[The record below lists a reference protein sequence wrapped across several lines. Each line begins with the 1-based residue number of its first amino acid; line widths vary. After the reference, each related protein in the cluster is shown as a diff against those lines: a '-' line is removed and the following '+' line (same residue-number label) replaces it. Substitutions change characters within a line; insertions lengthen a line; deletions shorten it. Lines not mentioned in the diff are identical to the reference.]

1 MSDVAIY
8 LNPEAFDTKGRA
20 LMGRQSAGESFLRGY
35 LRHSR
40 AERWAFWNVANRKPE
55 ALAEMLAGLGDLNR
69 PVAWLPRH
77 DRPGLARVGN
87 VHLPQPNVAREG
99 WRRNMAGL
107 RRGYG
112 VSGIT
117 HTTASMDI
125 MDSLADLM
133 TAPIDPW
140 DTLICT
146 SSAVRASVEV
156 ELDAVR
162 ADLEERLGATRLPT
176 PGLVTIPLAI
186 NTEDFSSTPEH
197 RKAWRERLDIP
208 DDAIVVLYMG
218 RFNAA
223 VKMNPLPMA
232 IALEKAAQRTSR
244 KVFWVQAGWA
254 TSEENGRIYHDE
266 CRALCPSVGYRE
278 VDGREAGT
286 RFSIWSVADLFISM
300 SDNIQET
307 FGLTPLEAMAA
318 GLPGV
323 VSDWDGYRDT
333 LRHGIDGF
341 RAATYAPPPGAGR
354 DLAYRHAN
362 DWIGYDLYVGAAS
375 QVIAVS
381 VDEAAQG
388 LLDLIDND
396 DLRRRMGQSAQAR
409 ARSLF
414 DWSAVIPQ
422 YEDLWA
428 DMGARRRAAGP
439 VPAPAANVSA
449 NPRRLDPFHLFG
461 GYATAWSDASTMV
474 MLTPGRTAADVE
486 ALFTTRLATFGGFA
500 GPTQAEA
507 LAIVETLSDGSQR
520 AVRDLVAPL
529 PPGRRPFVERGLLW
543 RVKYDLRT
551 LLSRAPRDCRGRR
564 RGGPEMQSAGPPAL
578 AKNPAE
584 VTQPAG
590 EQAETDQ

>member
-1 MSDVAIY
+1 MSDVVLY
-8 LNPEAFDTKGRA
+8 LNPEAFDTKGPS

-40 AERWAFWNVANRKPE
+40 ASRWAFWNVANAKQE
-55 ALAEMLAGLGDLNR
+55 TLSAALSELGEVNR
-69 PVAWLPRH
+69 PVSWIPRH
-77 DRPGLARVGN
+77 NRGGLARIGN

-107 RRGYG
+107 RRAYG
-112 VSGIT
+112 ISGIT
-117 HTTASMDI
+117 HTTASADI

-133 TAPIDPW
+133 SAPIDPW
-140 DTLICT
+140 DSVICT
-146 SSAVRASVEV
+146 SSAVRASVEI
-156 ELDAVR
+156 ELEAVR
-162 ADLEERLGATRLPT
+162 VDLEERLGATRVST
-176 PGLVTIPLAI
+176 PNLVTIPLAI
-186 NTEDFSSTPEH
+186 NTEDFRSTAEQ

-208 DDAIVVLYMG
+208 EDAVVVLYMG
-218 RFNAA
+218 RFNPA

-232 IALEKAAQRTSR
+232 LALEKAARRTSR

-254 TSEENGRIYHDE
+254 TSEANEATYHDE
-266 CRALCPSVGYRE
+266 CRALCPSVGYRH

-286 RFSIWSVADLFISM
+286 RFTIWSVADLFISL

-341 RAATYAPPPGAGR
+341 RAATYAPPAGAGR

-362 DWIGYDLYVGAAS
+362 EWISYDHYVGAAS

-388 LLDLIDND
+388 LLDLIEND
-396 DLRRRMGQSAQAR
+396 DLRRRMGDQAQAR

-414 DWSAVIPQ
+414 DWAAVIPQ
-422 YEDLWA
+422 YEALWTEMA
-428 DMGARRRAAGP
+428 ARRKAAAP
-439 VPAPAANVSA
+439 LPAMPRNLAPH
-449 NPRRLDPFHLFG
+449 PRRLDPFHLFG
-461 GYATAWSDASTMV
+461 GYATEWSSPSTLL

-486 ALFTTRLATFGGFA
+486 TLLGLKIATFGAFT
-500 GPTQAEA
+500 GPTREEA
-507 LAIVETLSDGSQR
+507 LAVVEALSDGSQKSI
-520 AVRDLVAPL
+520 RDLVADAT
-529 PPGRRPFVERGLLW
+529 PGRRPFLERGLLW
-543 RVKYDLRT
+543 LVKYDVLT
-551 LLSRAPRDCRGRR
+551 LLPRG
-564 RGGPEMQSAGPPAL
+564 SHIA
-578 AKNPAE
+578 
-584 VTQPAG
+584 
-590 EQAETDQ
+590 

>member
-55 ALAEMLAGLGDLNR
+55 ALAEMLGELGDLNR
-69 PVAWLPRH
+69 PVAWLARH
-77 DRPGLARVGN
+77 DRQGLARTGN
-87 VHLPQPNVAREG
+87 VHLPQPNLAREG

-107 RRGYG
+107 RGGYG

-125 MDSLADLM
+125 MDSIADLM
-133 TAPIDPW
+133 SAPVDPW

-156 ELDAVR
+156 ELEAVR
-162 ADLEERLGATRLPT
+162 LDLEERLGATRLPT

-186 NTEDFSSTPEH
+186 NTGDFSITPEQ
-197 RKAWRERLDIP
+197 RRAWRERLDIP
-208 DDAIVVLYMG
+208 EDAIVVLYMG

-232 IALEKAAQRTSR
+232 LALEKAAQRTSR
-244 KVFWVQAGWA
+244 EVFWVQAGWA
-254 TSEENGRIYHDE
+254 TSEENGRIYHAE

-278 VDGREAGT
+278 VDGREPGT
-286 RFSIWSVADLFISM
+286 RFSIWSVADLFISL

-333 LRHGIDGF
+333 LRHGVDGF

-375 QVIAVS
+375 QVTAVS

-396 DLRRRMGQSAQAR
+396 DLRRRMGHSAQAR

-422 YEDLWA
+422 YEDLWD
-428 DMGARRRAAGP
+428 DMSARRRSAGP
-439 VPAPAANVSA
+439 PSPLASRVAA

-461 GYATAWSDASTMV
+461 GYATEWSDALTMLI
-474 MLTPGRTAADVE
+474 LTPGRTAEDVS
-486 ALFTTRLATFGGFA
+486 ALFKTRLATFGGFA
-500 GPTQAEA
+500 APTETEA
-507 LAIVETLSDGSQR
+507 LTVVEALSDGAPR
-520 AVRDLVAPL
+520 AIRDLVALVPT
-529 PPGRRPFVERGLLW
+529 GRRPFVERGLLW
-543 RVKYDLRT
+543 MVKYDLLT
-551 LLSRAPRDCRGRR
+551 LLPRTPRD
-564 RGGPEMQSAGPPAL
+564 
-578 AKNPAE
+578 
-584 VTQPAG
+584 
-590 EQAETDQ
+590 